1 MNDTQA
7 LLKQIETQLLKVP
20 DFGQLQIHV
29 KKHVGTFSNTDYVQM
44 ATYRYK
50 ASDKETANADCAGDI
65 VSLMKTIQAADM
77 SGSLGF
83 SITFKKG
90 KAEVMAVQ
98 DFKKL

>member
-1 MNDTQA
+1 MSDSQE
-7 LLKQIETQLLKVP
+7 LLKQIESQLATVP
-20 DFGQLQIHV
+20 DFGQLQIHI
-29 KKHVGTFSNTDYVQM
+29 KKHVGTFSNTDYVKM
-44 ATYRYK
+44 TTYRYK
-50 ASDKETANADCAGDI
+50 ALDKESSNADCAGDI
-65 VSLMKTIQAADM
+65 VNLMKAIQAADM